1 MNWKGIVFGFF
12 LSLFPIIILFKIFR
26 GRFLFVSNRYM
37 KGALMGFVLWL
48 LCYLVFYIDALTGAI
63 GILRSESGF
72 ALFAL
77 LTSSIQ
83 GFITAGIVV
92 GAFSKKL

>member
-1 MNWKGIVFGFF
+1 MNWKGIVIGFF
-12 LSLFPIIILFKIFR
+12 LSLFPIIVLFKIFR
-26 GRFLFVSNRYM
+26 GRFLFASNPYL

-48 LCYLVFYIDALTGAI
+48 ICALFFYIDAITGAI
-63 GILRSESGF
+63 GILRSESGPS
-72 ALFAL
+72 LLAL

-92 GAFSKKL
+92 GAFIRKF

>member
-26 GRFLFVSNRYM
+26 GRFLFVSNPYM

-48 LCYLVFYIDALTGAI
+48 LCYLFFYIDAVSGAI
-63 GILRSESGF
+63 GILSSESGF

>member
-12 LSLFPIIILFKIFR
+12 LSLFPVFILFKIFK
-26 GRFLFVSNRYM
+26 GRFLFVSNPYM

-48 LCYLVFYIDALTGAI
+48 ICALLFYIDAVSGAI
-63 GILRSESGF
+63 GILRSESGP

-92 GAFSKKL
+92 GAFSKKF

>member
-1 MNWKGIVFGFF
+1 MNWKGIIFGFF
-12 LSLFPIIILFKIFR
+12 LSLFPIILLFKIFR

-37 KGALMGFVLWL
+37 KGALIGFVLWL
-48 LCYLVFYIDALTGAI
+48 LCYLLFYIDAVTGAI
-63 GILRSESGF
+63 GILRSESGL

>member
-37 KGALMGFVLWL
+37 KGALMGLVLWL
-48 LCYLVFYIDALTGAI
+48 LCYLLFYIDAVSGAI
-63 GILRSESGF
+63 GILSSESGF

-92 GAFSKKL
+92 GAFSNKL

>member
-1 MNWKGIVFGFF
+1 MSWKGIVFGFF

-26 GRFLFVSNRYM
+26 GRFLFVSNPYM

-48 LCYLVFYIDALTGAI
+48 LCYLLFYIDAVSGAI
-63 GILRSESGF
+63 GILRSESGPS
-72 ALFAL
+72 LFAL

-92 GAFSKKL
+92 GAFSGKL